1 MNIPKYIEQ
10 YRNDLLFKNYSHNTI
25 DNYVSQVDLF
35 LRFYNGRE
43 TEPSKIN
50 ESQIK
55 EWLMLAKTTN
65 SMKHRLS
72 ALKLFYKYTIK
83 QPMKFRYIEY
93 PRAEQ
98 KLPQPLSEM
107 EVKKLFEA
115 CTNLKHKCILS
126 LLFMCGLRVGEVI
139 NMKPTDI
146 DRMNMVIRVREGKG
160 KKDRIVP
167 INDMMIKLFE
177 NYYRAYKPKEYMFN
191 GQFSLQYSDRSV
203 NQFIKDLG
211 AKAKINKRLHSHLGR
226 HSCFSQMLANGV
238 DMAII
243 QKIAGHASQKTTSIY
258 AKVTASVI
266 QNTIPYQFAS

>member
-1 MNIPKYIEQ
+1 MNIPKYTEQ

-25 DNYVSQVDLF
+25 DNYVSQLDLF
-35 LRFYNGRE
+35 LRFYNGIE

-55 EWLMLAKTTN
+55 QWLILAKTTN

-93 PRAEQ
+93 PLSEQ
-98 KLPQPLSEM
+98 KLPQPLSEL
-107 EVKKLFEA
+107 EVKMLFSA
-115 CTNLKHKCILS
+115 CSNLKHKAILS
-126 LLFMCGLRVGEVI
+126 LLFMCGMRVGEVI
-139 NMKPTDI
+139 KMKPTDI
-146 DRMNMVIRVREGKG
+146 DRMNMVIKVNEGKG

-167 INDMMIKLFE
+167 INNQMLKLFE
-177 NYYRAYKPKEYMFN
+177 DYYRAYKPKEYMFN
-191 GQFSLQYSDRSV
+191 GQNSLQYSDRSV

-211 AKAKINKRLHSHLGR
+211 KKAGIKKKLHAHLGR

-243 QKIAGHASQKTTSIY
+243 QKIAGHSNIKTTHLY
-258 AKVTASVI
+258 AKITSSII
-266 QNTIPYQFAS
+266 QNTIPYVM

>member
-1 MNIPKYIEQ
+1 MNIGKYLEL
-10 YRNDLLFKNYSHNTI
+10 YTEDLRFKNYAQNTI
-25 DNYVSQVDLF
+25 ENYRSQVDLF
-35 LRFYNGRE
+35 LRYFNE
-43 TEPSKIN
+43 QVTKPSEIN
-50 ESQIK
+50 ETQIK
-55 EWLMLAKTTN
+55 QWLMLAKTTN
-65 SMKHRLS
+65 SMKHKLS
-72 ALKLFYKYTIK
+72 ALKLFYKYTVR

-93 PRAEQ
+93 PRSEQ
-98 KLPQPLSEM
+98 KLPQPLSEA
-107 EVKKLFEA
+107 EVKKLFEV

-146 DRMNMVIRVREGKG
+146 DRMNMVIKVREGKG

-167 INDMMIKLFE
+167 INDYMLKLFE
-177 NYYRAYKPKEYMFN
+177 QYYRDYKPKEYMFN
-191 GQFSLQYSDRSV
+191 GQFSLKYSDRSV

-211 AKAKINKRLHSHLGR
+211 IKAGINKRLHAHLGR

-266 QNTIPYQFAS
+266 QNTIPYHFAS

>member
-1 MNIPKYIEQ
+1 MNIGKYLEL
-10 YRNDLLFKNYSHNTI
+10 YTEDLRFKNYAQNTI
-25 DNYVSQVDLF
+25 ENYRSQVDLF
-35 LRFYNGRE
+35 LRYFNE
-43 TEPSKIN
+43 QATKPSEIN

-55 EWLMLAKTTN
+55 QWLMLAKTTN

-72 ALKLFYKYTIK
+72 ALKLFYKYTVR

-93 PRAEQ
+93 PRSEQ
-98 KLPQPLSEM
+98 KLPQPLSEL
-107 EVKKLFEA
+107 EVKKLFEV
-115 CTNLKHKCILS
+115 CTNLKHKAILS

-146 DRMNMVIRVREGKG
+146 DRMNMVIKVREGKG

-167 INDMMIKLFE
+167 INEYMLKLFE
-177 NYYRAYKPKEYMFN
+177 QYYLHYKPKEYMFN
-191 GQFSLQYSDRSV
+191 GKFSLKYSDRSV

-211 AKAKINKRLHSHLGR
+211 TKAGINKKLHAHLGR

-258 AKVTASVI
+258 AKVTASII
-266 QNTIPYQFAS
+266 QNTIPYHFAS